1 MDGVISARVP
11 LSVVSVGVVRFLGV
25 SWCWSVAAG
34 LGVYLGSGGWR
45 FINITARTIRR
56 DLSGLYVLLRVKCIV
71 RRYLRCGSTVPSI
84 FAERVELHPDKA
96 ALVEEATGEVWSFSE
111 LDRRSNAV
119 GRWALEQGWRAG
131 DVVAVFMEGRPLMVA
146 LWLGLAKVGVEA
158 ALINFNLRRDSL
170 LHCLEVSGAQG
181 MVFGM
186 ELVDAVLEVSNS
198 LAGHMKLF
206 YTGSLPAGNLTSDL
220 SVQDLDLILAATPQ
234 TPPPVTHNK
243 GFNDKLFYIYTSG
256 TTGLPKA
263 AIVVHSRFYRIAAF
277 GYYSFKLRPDDIIY
291 TCLPLYHSAGNIM
304 GVGQCLV
311 HGLTVVIRRKF
322 SASRFWDDCVR
333 YNCTVVQYIGEICR
347 YLLSQ
352 PVRPSE
358 SSHCIRVAMG
368 NGLRPNVWESFTK
381 RFNIRQIG
389 EFYGA
394 TECNCSIA
402 NLDGKMGACGFN
414 SVILPNVYP
423 IRLLKVDE
431 ETMELIRDSRGLCM
445 PCKPGEPGVLV
456 GWINQQDPLRR
467 FDGYANQEA
476 TNKKIVHN
484 VFKKGDSA
492 YLSGDLMVMDELGY
506 MYFRDRSGD
515 TFRWRGEN
523 VSTTE
528 VEGVLSSLLNQTD
541 VAVYGV
547 SVPGVEGKAGMAA
560 IADSTGSFDCETFL
574 QEVQKSLPSYACPV
588 FLRLSPEVDT
598 TGTFKIQKTRLQKEG
613 FDPRLSNDRFYFLNG
628 RARRYEP
635 LTEELYNSIQEGRAS
650 L

>member
-1 MDGVISARVP
+1 
-11 LSVVSVGVVRFLGV
+11 
-25 SWCWSVAAG
+25 
-34 LGVYLGSGGWR
+34 
-45 FINITARTIRR
+45 
-56 DLSGLYVLLRVKCIV
+56 
-71 RRYLRCGSTVPSI
+71 
-84 FAERVELHPDKA
+84 
-96 ALVEEATGEVWSFSE
+96 
-111 LDRRSNAV
+111 
-119 GRWALEQGWRAG
+119 
-131 DVVAVFMEGRPLMVA
+131 
-146 LWLGLAKVGVEA
+146 
-158 ALINFNLRRDSL
+158 
-170 LHCLEVSGAQG
+170 
-181 MVFGM
+181 
-186 ELVDAVLEVSNS
+186 
-198 LAGHMKLF
+198 
-206 YTGSLPAGNLTSDL
+206 
-220 SVQDLDLILAATPQ
+220 
-234 TPPPVTHNK
+234 
-243 GFNDKLFYIYTSG
+243 
-256 TTGLPKA
+256 
-263 AIVVHSRFYRIAAF
+263 
-277 GYYSFKLRPDDIIY
+277 
-291 TCLPLYHSAGNIM
+291 M

-333 YNCTVVQYIGEICR
+333 YNCKVVQYIGEICR

-368 NGLRPNVWESFTK
+368 NGLRPNVWEAFTN

-431 ETMELIRDSRGLCM
+431 ETMELVRDSRGLCM

-456 GWINQQDPLRR
+456 GRINQQDPLRR

-613 FDPRLSNDRFYFLNG
+613 FDPRHSNDRFYFLNG

>member
-1 MDGVISARVP
+1 MQLCGT
-11 LSVVSVGVVRFLGV
+11 LGVVRFLGV

-186 ELVDAVLEVSNS
+186 ELVDGEKAFR
-198 LAGHMKLF
+198 A
-206 YTGSLPAGNLTSDL
+206 
-220 SVQDLDLILAATPQ
+220 
-234 TPPPVTHNK
+234 
-243 GFNDKLFYIYTSG
+243 DKLFYIYTSG

>member
-186 ELVDAVLEVSNS
+186 ELVDEVLS
-198 LAGHMKLF
+198 L
-206 YTGSLPAGNLTSDL
+206 YIT
-220 SVQDLDLILAATPQ
+220 VY
-234 TPPPVTHNK
+234 
-243 GFNDKLFYIYTSG
+243 KLFYIYTSG